1 MCELA
6 RQNVNKRVGYAA
18 HSRSVLT
25 KWKYVGVQVFNARE
39 EAVTEL
45 AAYCY
50 QHEADGFMQRDTA
63 KPLIQ
68 TRPPLAA
75 TGSTRLQ
82 EAVGLSAMNPPHTRA
97 RLVACTRATKQPGVP
112 RYLIHHTRN
121 GETTGGG
128 PVAAQSGFHISSLLY
143 F

>member
-1 MCELA
+1 M
-6 RQNVNKRVGYAA
+6 
-18 HSRSVLT
+18 
-25 KWKYVGVQVFNARE
+25 GVKVFNVRE

-50 QHEADGFMQRDTA
+50 QHEADGFMQRDSA

-82 EAVGLSAMNPPHTRA
+82 EAVGLSAMNPPHTRVWLHA
-97 RLVACTRATKQPGVP
+97 RVQPNNQASRV
-112 RYLIHHTRN
+112 I
-121 GETTGGG
+121 
-128 PVAAQSGFHISSLLY
+128 
-143 F
+143 